1 MFYSIDGEMKKVIGI
16 IVAMGI
22 AGIVLLALYSRERAP
37 KDFLDMDDDEILK
50 TVAY

>member
-1 MFYSIDGEMKKVIGI
+1 MKKEVIGI

-22 AGIVLLALYSRERAP
+22 AGIVLLALYSRREKPP
-37 KDFLDMDDDEILK
+37 KDFLDMEDDEILK